1 MAENDLEG
9 IGRPPSAPGGQQANA
24 EEMLAEL
31 VRLVKSSG
39 LAPKRRPPPVE
50 PPPVEIV
57 PEQSLPDSGATARN
71 EVAALS
77 IEAPS
82 RQPKETALVGV
93 EPIRATRSDD
103 SPSNDP
109 NAIGLAAGRRS
120 GAWTFRVSA
129 LALAAAAAVG
139 AIFWLEQIKSEPP
152 KAPPLLSAA
161 QSPAMA
167 PPRANPSV
175 ATSSE
180 AGATPPKDMTQPAE
194 GKAVSPEQRP
204 IDPNARASL
213 ENPPPSQDLGPTA
226 GGVAR
231 PEALPAAKP
240 PAAPVDT
247 PAAAAPVAAPPPAAS
262 QSPEKAAPA
271 VSLPPEPTPAATP
284 SPRRRRDGRG
294 APKRCAVAA
303 GQAGAEGRGPGEWG
317 GAAPDAQ
324 TRVAHQAFR
333 PDWRSRR
340 RQGWSD
346 RRRGSPVAERAASAW
361 GGGEPREQGGAS
373 LGRTAGG
380 PTGATGAGPQAAKR
394 QSCGARLRHCGG
406 RGRRG
411 GRPHSVRTPL
421 MGCIGP

>member
-31 VRLVKSSG
+31 VRLVESSG

-57 PEQSLPDSGATARN
+57 PEQSLPDTAQPL
-71 EVAALS
+71 EMKPPAPS

-103 SPSNDP
+103 SHSNDP

-152 KAPPLLSAA
+152 KGPPLLSAA

-204 IDPNARASL
+204 TDPNARASL
-213 ENPPPSQDLGPTA
+213 ENPPPSQDSGPTA
-226 GGVAR
+226 GGLAR
-231 PEALPAAKP
+231 PEALPAAK
-240 PAAPVDT
+240 
-247 PAAAAPVAAPPPAAS
+247 
-262 QSPEKAAPA
+262 
-271 VSLPPEPTPAATP
+271 ATC
-284 SPRRRRDGRG
+284 SAGRYARSGG
-294 APKRCAVAA
+294 AR
-303 GQAGAEGRGPGEWG
+303 RGPSTG
-317 GAAPDAQ
+317 G
-324 TRVAHQAFR
+324 VAIA
-333 PDWRSRR
+333 
-340 RQGWSD
+340 
-346 RRRGSPVAERAASAW
+346 
-361 GGGEPREQGGAS
+361 
-373 LGRTAGG
+373 
-380 PTGATGAGPQAAKR
+380 
-394 QSCGARLRHCGG
+394 
-406 RGRRG
+406 
-411 GRPHSVRTPL
+411 
-421 MGCIGP
+421 

>member
-31 VRLVKSSG
+31 VRLVESSG

-57 PEQSLPDSGATARN
+57 PEQSLPDTAQPL
-71 EVAALS
+71 EMKPPAPS

-152 KAPPLLSAA
+152 KGPPLLSAA
-161 QSPAMA
+161 RKSSHGAAARQSERRDVERGRRDPSERLDAA
-167 PPRANPSV
+167 GRGQGCQSRTTANRPERSRV
-175 ATSSE
+175 ARKS
-180 AGATPPKDMTQPAE
+180 A
-194 GKAVSPEQRP
+194 AVSRFW
-204 IDPNARASL
+204 
-213 ENPPPSQDLGPTA
+213 PTA
-226 GGVAR
+226 GGLAR

-247 PAAAAPVAAPPPAAS
+247 PAAAAPAAAPPPAAS

-271 VSLPPEPTPAATP
+271 VLLSPEPAATP
-284 SPRRRRDGRG
+284 SPAAAEMGVGRPSDAPLPPVRP
-294 APKRCAVAA
+294 APKAAV
-303 GQAGAEGRGPGEWG
+303 QAS
-317 GAAPDAQ
+317 GAAQ
-324 TRVAHQAFR
+324 R
-333 PDWRSRR
+333 PTPKLELPTKLS
-340 RQGWSD
+340 
-346 RRRGSPVAERAASAW
+346 
-361 GGGEPREQGGAS
+361 
-373 LGRTAGG
+373 G
-380 PTGATGAGPQAAKR
+380 PTSAHAAAKAGATGVAAPQSRSEPLRLGAAANPENKAAQVSVEPSAAAPAQSEPAPKQPNANPVARAFGTVAGAV
-394 QSCGARLRHCGG
+394 GAVAGLIPFV
-406 RGRRG
+406 
-411 GRPHSVRTPL
+411 PH
-421 MGCIGP
+421 

>member
-1 MAENDLEG
+1 VAENDLKG
-9 IGRPPSAPGGQQANA
+9 IGRPPRAPGDQQANA

-31 VRLVKSSG
+31 VRLVESSG

-57 PEQSLPDSGATARN
+57 PEQSLPDTAQPL
-71 EVAALS
+71 EMKPPAPS

-152 KAPPLLSAA
+152 KGPPLLSAA
-161 QSPAMA
+161 RSPAMA

-180 AGATPPKDMTQPAE
+180 AGATPQKDLTQPAE

-204 IDPNARASL
+204 TDPNARASL
-213 ENPPPSQDLGPTA
+213 ENPPPSQDSGPTA
-226 GGVAR
+226 GGLAR

-247 PAAAAPVAAPPPAAS
+247 PAAAAPAAAPPPAAS

-271 VSLPPEPTPAATP
+271 VLLSPEPAATP
-284 SPRRRRDGRG
+284 SPAAAEMGVGRPSDAPLPPVRP
-294 APKRCAVAA
+294 APKAAV
-303 GQAGAEGRGPGEWG
+303 QAS
-317 GAAPDAQ
+317 GAAQ
-324 TRVAHQAFR
+324 R
-333 PDWRSRR
+333 PTPKLELPTKLS
-340 RQGWSD
+340 
-346 RRRGSPVAERAASAW
+346 
-361 GGGEPREQGGAS
+361 
-373 LGRTAGG
+373 G
-380 PTGATGAGPQAAKR
+380 PTSAHAAAKAGATGVAAPQSRSEPLRLGAAANPENKAAQVSVEPSAAAPAQSEPAPKQPNANPVARAFGTVAGAV
-394 QSCGARLRHCGG
+394 GAVAGLIPFV
-406 RGRRG
+406 
-411 GRPHSVRTPL
+411 PH
-421 MGCIGP
+421 